1 MLMPAKGIEPRQP
14 QIDAV
19 IARFEALAAKIPA
32 DPRRL
37 VVQVK
42 NTLFAKKDRWH
53 RIQVGRVAEDM
64 ARWAPGA
71 FEDGRLA
78 LWVTPYAETP
88 EGRALFLWL
97 DIDPRGAE
105 HSDIEAAIGTALM
118 LLMALAEAGLDEGLV
133 VLLSGQGFRFL
144 WPVAVEPRRVPA
156 LMALIKDAGRF
167 PGIDPNPFSSG
178 PLGLLGY
185 RGPVAQGGKGDVHF
199 HRLPHPSDLLTLTPA
214 DYRDMVAGPADLV
227 EAVQIMD
234 AITPREWTPPAWQ
247 AVLAPYEK
255 EVALRRN
262 ILRVQMPRKSSKTVD
277 LAAIDEF
284 LADNGITRRTVET
297 EHGKVEVL
305 SECPLCAAEGK
316 AWFNPATGKL
326 KCFRGSCDAGALET
340 GSNGT
345 DYRPGVP
352 LRDWCPDA
360 VIEAVDDETPATNP
374 AASTTLAEARQLT
387 QAALRAD
394 DPASLVRVAAGAG
407 KTTAAVDA
415 ALDRGREGL
424 VLITSP
430 STRLAEEIHANAQE
444 MAASTD
450 RDDVEIRMYHGRNA
464 KTCKQNKRC
473 EEVAKKGFLP
483 GLLVCPSCNFLKVC
497 QHRRQLKGLK
507 KGILVAAHAAAPTI
521 FSSVGHKVDTWIVDE
536 DALKTF
542 LRLESVTSGEMQG
555 IAANISGA
563 VTESDSFDEEQINP
577 AAVLHKIE
585 DAARRLLALISTGR
599 KNDQGRLYAC
609 ECPPGEWENTTG
621 LQEAAEISDVE
632 WAALKAAVESS
643 FAPAVRSDGSKE
655 PMTNYARRMESLGVN
670 MLAVEWLQAALDG
683 RGGYVCCKPDPT
695 APIIYSWLRNSAPQP
710 EDFGGFRVVAL
721 DATGDPAELK
731 ALFGR
736 EFKVVDAAV
745 TPPPGRRVWIQ
756 RSLGKVKAKSK
767 AESDPKYL
775 ANRLK
780 EAAAHLA
787 PGDKRV
793 LIVTHMAVEAAVLE
807 AARKLFPKRTW
818 DATHHGNARGLNA
831 WEHFDAVI
839 ALGSL
844 TPPRPAVHDLEL
856 AVFGADRAA
865 RDKWFSDFGRRDL
878 IQSTARVRPVLTG
891 KTVIVSASIWPRE
904 SLGAPTTTIDG
915 RRRGGTR
922 DKVEEAYGRL
932 LPLAKEHG
940 LMFSEMAEV
949 VGVFIEG
956 NEARAAEWVAG
967 QSERGS
973 GSDFLLTVINNRAL
987 LQSAGSPPP
996 SAITL
1001 HPKLWA
1007 EVTARI
1013 SNDLNLH
1020 DLRYQPVV
1028 GRGAGRPQPAAGT
1041 LAAARRFS
1049 RACGRAFDPKLWRGV
1064 EDVVAAI
1071 PRPTSAELLDRAFR
1085 QPSGRRPR
1093 IGLVSAVARPVG
1105 VIGGPRIFFR
1115 QQPASCCAAVA

>member
-1 MLMPAKGIEPRQP
+1 MAAKGIEPRQP
-14 QIDAV
+14 QIDA
-19 IARFEALAAKIPA
+19 ILARFEALAGKIPA

-42 NTLFAKKDRWH
+42 NTLYAKKDRWH

-88 EGRALFLWL
+88 EGRALFLWV
-97 DIDPRGAE
+97 DIDPLGAE
-105 HSDIEAAIGTALM
+105 HSDLEAAIDTALA

-133 VLLSGQGFRFL
+133 VLLSGQGFRFC
-144 WPVAVEPRRVPA
+144 WPIAIEPHRVPA
-156 LMALIKDAGRF
+156 LMALIRDAGRF
-167 PGIDPNPFSSG
+167 PGIDPSPFSG
-178 PLGLLGY
+178 PPLGLLGY
-185 RGPVAQGGKGDVHF
+185 RGSTHQGAKGDIHF
-199 HRLPHPSDLLTLTPA
+199 HRLPHPSDLVTLEPA
-214 DYRDMVAGPADLV
+214 DYRDMVAGPADLDA
-227 EAVQIMD
+227 AVQIMD
-234 AITPREWTPPAWQ
+234 AITPRIWTPPAWQ
-247 AVLAPYEK
+247 AVLAPYER
-255 EVALRRN
+255 EVAQRRN
-262 ILRVQMPRKSSKTVD
+262 ILREPFQMPRKSNRTVD
-277 LAAIDEF
+277 LEAIDEF
-284 LADNGITRRTVET
+284 LADNGITHHSVET
-297 EHGKVEVL
+297 EHGRVELL
-305 SECPLCAAEGK
+305 SECPLCMAEDK
-316 AWFNPATGKL
+316 SWFNPATGKL
-326 KCFRGSCDAGALET
+326 KCFRNSCDAGALET
-340 GSNGT
+340 GSNGV

-360 VIEAVDDETPATNP
+360 VIEVVDDEIPATNP

-387 QAALRAD
+387 KAALRAD
-394 DPASLVRVAAGAG
+394 DPAVLIRVAAGAG

-430 STRLAEEIHANAQE
+430 STKLAEEIFEKAQE

-450 RDDVEIRMYHGRNA
+450 RDGVEIRMYRGRNA
-464 KTCKQNKRC
+464 KTCKQYKRC

-483 GLLVCPSCNFLKVC
+483 GVLVCPSCNFLKVC
-497 QHRRQLKGLK
+497 QHRRQMKGLK

-555 IAANISGA
+555 IAANISGV
-563 VTESDSFDEEQINP
+563 VTESDHFDEQPISP

-585 DAARRLLALISTGR
+585 DAARRLLALVPKNGR
-599 KNDQGRLYAC
+599 EQGRLYAC
-609 ECPPGEWENTTG
+609 ECPPGEWAHTTS
-621 LQEAAEISDVE
+621 LREAAEISDAE

-643 FAPAVRSDGSKE
+643 FTPTVRSDG
-655 PMTNYARRMESLGVN
+655 RRESMLTFAKRLEAMGVN
-670 MLAVEWLQAALDG
+670 MLAVEWLRAALDG

-695 APIIYSWLRNSAPQP
+695 SPITYCWLRNSAPTP

-756 RSLGKVKAKSK
+756 RALGKVKAKGK
-767 AESDPKYL
+767 AENDPRYL
-775 ANRLK
+775 VDRLK

-787 PGDKRV
+787 AADKKV

-839 ALGSL
+839 ALGHL

-856 AVFGADRAA
+856 AVFGADKAA
-865 RDKWFSDFGRRDL
+865 RDQWYSDLGRRDL

-891 KTVIVSASIWPRE
+891 RTVIVSASIWPWE

-915 RRRGGTR
+915 RRRGGT
-922 DKVEEAYGRL
+922 KSKTEEAYGRL

-940 LMFSEMAEV
+940 LVFSEMAEV

-967 QSERGS
+967 HGERGS
-973 GSDFLLTVINNRAL
+973 GSELWSTVINNRAL
-987 LQSAGSPPP
+987 LQSTTITPP
-996 SAITL
+996 SAAALNRRTWVSLIGRI
-1001 HPKLWA
+1001 A
-1007 EVTARI
+1007 EELSLPSLLYHSAA
-1013 SNDLNLH
+1013 
-1020 DLRYQPVV
+1020 
-1028 GRGAGRPQPAAGT
+1028 GAGRPQPAAGT

-1049 RACGRAFDPKLWRGV
+1049 LACGRAFDPKLWRGV

-1071 PRPTSAELLDRAFR
+1071 PRPTSTELLDRAFR
-1085 QPSGRRPR
+1085 QPSGRRPY
-1093 IGLVSAVARPVG
+1093 IGLVSALPRPIG
-1105 VIGGPRIFFR
+1105 VIEGSGIFFR
-1115 QQPASCCAAVA
+1115 QQPAICCAAVA